1 MSQPPSKPHGKA
13 GPGGGWSARSNVSG
27 QYRPPSPFSP
37 TGSPHPQR
45 VHHAHPTSPLTY
57 TGTRHPMSPVPIGMP
72 ISPGISPVFGS
83 PTGYIQ
89 CPRPRWPSPIPVTT
103 QAPRPFIPTQVHS
116 LFLKIIKMNLNLFV
130 FVQNKKWKGMEF
142 TYIREF

>member
-13 GPGGGWSARSNVSG
+13 GPGSGWSARSNVSG

-103 QAPRPFIPTQVHS
+103 QAPRPFIPTQVHP
-116 LFLKIIKMNLNLFV
+116 LFLKIIKMNLKLICV
-130 FVQNKKWKGMEF
+130 CSE
-142 TYIREF
+142 